1 MQDRTLTRAEREA
14 IERARDSMH
23 ILPLAM
29 IPLATPGLRKANLV
43 KNSNMETAVELFYD
57 EATGSGQVDPARL
70 EDVFP
75 ANKTELDLDRMK
87 IGSLSALHSFD
98 VYSLR
103 LGLKRL
109 GIEVTDPHYLDLSDN
124 TKDHLQSYMNQFTAP
139 LLRQV
144 YGHNNESVKGIDE
157 LIKAWKKPDHD
168 EALKN
173 LKTMSE
179 QLRIQLQ
186 EIPQFLEEYSDLFMS
201 VAYFRQTMDR
211 VSNDVKNFSQW
222 CADIYDN
229 PYLQEDQSL
238 ISSCKAIEQTL
249 KSVVENAAAQL
260 EDLNEKFNEFWAHI
274 NRDSFE
280 QIRSL
285 VTANHETMGGV
296 LCGLGVKMDHWHKHF
311 HSGNDNS
318 LPHKRADFIMAEI
331 VPGLGS
337 LKRLQDTAPSLRG

>member
-1 MQDRTLTRAEREA
+1 MQDRTLTRTEREA

-57 EATGSGQVDPARL
+57 ETTGSGQVDPARL

-75 ANKTELDLDRMK
+75 SSKAELDLDRTK

-124 TKDHLQSYMNQFTAP
+124 TKEHLQGYMHQFTAP
-139 LLRQV
+139 LLQQV
-144 YGHNNESVKGIDE
+144 YGHHDQNIRGIED
-157 LIKAWKKPDHD
+157 LIHAWKQPDHG
-168 EALKN
+168 EALRN
-173 LKTMSE
+173 LKTMSD

-186 EIPQFLEEYSDLFMS
+186 EIPQFLEEYKDLFMS

-211 VSNDVKNFSQW
+211 ISADVKSFSEW
-222 CADIYDN
+222 CASIYDN

-249 KSVVENAAAQL
+249 KTVVDNANAQL
-260 EDLNEKFNEFWAHI
+260 EALNGKFNEFWAHI
-274 NRDSFE
+274 NRESFE

-296 LCGLGVKMDHWHKHF
+296 LCGLGVKMDHWHKNF

-331 VPGLGS
+331 VPGLGT
-337 LKRLQDTAPSLRG
+337 LKRLQDTAPSLRN